1 MQVRSLF
8 LSIFGTNRTYA
19 RTAFLSLFIHLLFF
33 FLAFFLGE
41 AHLASPP
48 PPPVEIEI
56 EPSRLL
62 DMGSGRL
69 NLTSGSVPRGPR
81 AAAKPK
87 TRAALRRSPLRT
99 DPPRAEAVKAAAVSP
114 PTPSETYPP
123 LLPAE
128 PLDASVAMPASDGGR
143 DRLSGAGRGAGGA
156 GGPGTGNS
164 PGDGKGGGGYAGA
177 GYRSGALPAYPSAA
191 RRAGREGVVLLRIL
205 VGTDGSPASVSVRE
219 TSGYD
224 DFDSV
229 AAQAVK
235 KWRFSPARRAGQA
248 VASFHDV
255 RVRFRLEGV
264 R

>member
-1 MQVRSLF
+1 MKWNTLT
-8 LSIFGTNRTYA
+8 TNRPYVK
-19 RTAFLSLFIHLLFF
+19 TAVLSVLIHLLFF
-33 FLAFFLGE
+33 SLAFFTGD

-48 PPPVEIEI
+48 PPPIEIEI

-69 NLTSGSVPRGPR
+69 DLGSGSPPPEPGMAKTPKARTAPKPVPRKAPP
-81 AAAKPK
+81 PK
-87 TRAALRRSPLRT
+87 
-99 DPPRAEAVKAAAVSP
+99 AEVMKTAAVSSP
-114 PTPSETYPP
+114 APTGTYPP
-123 LLPAE
+123 AAPGE
-128 PLDASVAMPASDGGR
+128 PLEGSVAVPASHGRQGEVAGAGDGGVGGSGTR
-143 DRLSGAGRGAGGA
+143 GSTGAGRG
-156 GGPGTGNS
+156 TGE
-164 PGDGKGGGGYAGA
+164 YAGA
-177 GYRSGALPAYPSAA
+177 GYRSGTLPAYPSAA
-191 RRAGREGVVLLRIL
+191 RRAGREGAVLLRVL

>member
-1 MQVRSLF
+1 MT
-8 LSIFGTNRTYA
+8 TNRPYIG
-19 RTAFLSLFIHLLFF
+19 TAFLSVFIHLLFF
-33 FLAFFLGE
+33 ILALFLGE

-48 PPPVEIEI
+48 PPPIEIEI

-69 NLTSGSVPRGPR
+69 NLTSGSPPPGPR
-81 AAAKPK
+81 TAPRTKA
-87 TRAALRRSPLRT
+87 RAAIKPGPRKA
-99 DPPRAEAVKAAAVSP
+99 DPPKAEPVKQAAVSP
-114 PTPSETYPP
+114 PSPSEMYPP
-123 LLPAE
+123 ALPGEAAE
-128 PLDASVAMPASDGGR
+128 GSVALPVDGRQGAGAG
-143 DRLSGAGRGAGGA
+143 SGAAGG
-156 GGPGTGNS
+156 GGVGGSGTGGS

-177 GYRSGALPAYPSAA
+177 GYRSGTLPHYPSAA
-191 RRAGREGVVLLRIL
+191 RRAGREGVVLLRVL
-205 VGTDGSPASVSVRE
+205 VGTDGSAASVSVRE

-229 AAQAVK
+229 AAQAVR